1 MVNFIKPKYYEFLM
15 ILSHFFQI
23 ESVLKSCPLVDN
35 ICVCGGSYSNHVTA
49 LVSPNQ
55 KNLLRMTQQMGL
67 TSHTIT
73 DVCNNKEVNKR
84 VYLSIVET
92 ATTAGISKKEI
103 PVKIRL
109 VCDEWTP
116 DNDMLTAAMKMKRK
130 NVENRY
136 RDEIQWLF
144 TDSDDLTNNNNFN
157 NNIKK

>member
-1 MVNFIKPKYYEFLM
+1 ME
-15 ILSHFFQI
+15 
-23 ESVLKSCPLVDN
+23 N
-35 ICVCGGSYSNHVTA
+35 IFVCFSSYANHVTA
-49 LVSPNQ
+49 LVSPNH

-116 DNDMLTAAMKMKRK
+116 DNDMLTA
-130 NVENRY
+130 
-136 RDEIQWLF
+136 I
-144 TDSDDLTNNNNFN
+144 
-157 NNIKK
+157 IKIV